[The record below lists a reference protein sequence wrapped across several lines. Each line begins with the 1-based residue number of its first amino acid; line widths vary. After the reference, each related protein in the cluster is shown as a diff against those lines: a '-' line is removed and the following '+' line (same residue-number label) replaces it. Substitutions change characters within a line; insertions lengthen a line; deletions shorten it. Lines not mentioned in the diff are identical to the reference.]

1 MPALLFVSDQ
11 IFERIARVES
21 LEDRSIIDGEVVD
34 SKDGVRDQPDDDDRS
49 EKKGDLADS
58 ERLNDEEHNEDS
70 IGDSD
75 NNSLGDGRTN
85 DTDTLNST
93 KD

>member
-1 MPALLFVSDQ
+1 VPALLFVSDQ

-58 ERLNDEEHNEDS
+58 ERLNDEEQTRIASVTPTTTPLEMV
-70 IGDSD
+70 G
-75 NNSLGDGRTN
+75 LT
-85 DTDTLNST
+85 TLIP
-93 KD
+93 